1 VTRVELGLEARR
13 AIVTGASRGIGA
25 ATARGL
31 AAEGAQVAL
40 IGRDEAR
47 LRQVAAEC
55 GGAAGHAVFAVG
67 DLSTAHGV
75 EHTVEE
81 CLMGLGGVDIL
92 VNNAGSSP
100 MGTIDDLTDEQ
111 WRSSFDLKVM
121 GYLRC
126 MKAVLPPMRAQG
138 SGRIVNV
145 GGAAGLRATAGY
157 ALAALNA
164 ALVHLTRTTAELVG
178 PDGVTVVSVHPGPTL
193 TDRLR
198 SMLSGPAEASGV
210 DVEDFAHR
218 HVARELPL
226 GRVGTPEEVARMI
239 VVLCSD
245 VGAWVTGGGVAIDG
259 GAARGVVGG

>member
-1 VTRVELGLEARR
+1 MELGLGGRR

-25 ATARGL
+25 ATARAL
-31 AAEGAQVAL
+31 AAEGARVAL

-47 LRQVAAEC
+47 LREVAGDC
-55 GGAAGHAVFAVG
+55 GGSAGHAVFAVG

-75 EHTVEE
+75 GHTVGE
-81 CLMGLGGVDIL
+81 CVTGLGGVDIL

-100 MGTIDDLTDEQ
+100 VGTIDDLTDEQ
-111 WRSSFDLKVM
+111 WQSSFDLKVM

-126 MKAVLPPMRAQG
+126 MRAVLPAMRAQG
-138 SGRIVNV
+138 HGRIVNV
-145 GGAAGLRATAGY
+145 GGAAGLRATPGY

-178 PDGVTVVSVHPGPTL
+178 PDGINVVSLHPGPTL

-198 SMLSGPAEASGV
+198 TMLSGPAKAAGV
-210 DVEDFAHR
+210 PVEDFAHE
-218 HVARELPL
+218 HVAREVPL

-245 VGAWVTGGGVAIDG
+245 VGAFVTGGGVAIDG
-259 GAARGVVGG
+259 GTARGVVGG

>member
-1 VTRVELGLEARR
+1 MELGLEGRR

-25 ATARGL
+25 ATAREL
-31 AAEGAQVAL
+31 AAEGARVAL

-47 LRQVAAEC
+47 LRRVAAEC
-55 GGAAGHAVFAVG
+55 GGVSGHAVFAVG
-67 DLSTAHGV
+67 DLSTAEGV
-75 EHTVEE
+75 GHTVRE
-81 CLMGLGGVDIL
+81 CVTGLGGVDVL

-100 MGTIDDLTDEQ
+100 VGTIDDLSDEQ
-111 WRSSFDLKVM
+111 WHAAFDLKVM

-126 MKAVLPPMRAQG
+126 MRAVLPAMRAQG
-138 SGRIVNV
+138 FGRIVNV

-178 PDGVTVVSVHPGPTL
+178 PDGVTVVSLHPGPTL

-198 SMLSGPAEASGV
+198 TMLSGPAEAAGV

-218 HVARELPL
+218 HIAPELPL

-245 VGAWVTGGGVAIDG
+245 VAAFVTGGGVAIDG

>member
-1 VTRVELGLEARR
+1 MELGLEGRR
-13 AIVTGASRGIGA
+13 AIVTGGSRGIGA
-25 ATARGL
+25 ATARAL
-31 AAEGAQVAL
+31 ASEGARVAL
-40 IGRDEAR
+40 IGREEAL
-47 LRQVAAEC
+47 LRQVAEESA
-55 GGAAGHAVFAVG
+55 GRGGHAVFAVG
-67 DLSTAHGV
+67 DLSTAEGV
-75 EHTVEE
+75 ERTIDE
-81 CLMGLGGVDIL
+81 CVTGLGGVDIL

-100 MGTIDDLTDEQ
+100 VGTIDDLSDEQ
-111 WRSSFDLKVM
+111 WQTAFDLKVM

-126 MKAVLPPMRAQG
+126 MRAVLPAMRAQRF
-138 SGRIVNV
+138 GRIVNV

-178 PDGVTVVSVHPGPTL
+178 PDGVTVVSLHPGPTL

-198 SMLSGPAEASGV
+198 TMLSGPAEASGIA
-210 DVEDFAHR
+210 VEDFAHQ
-218 HVARELPL
+218 HIARELPL

-245 VGAWVTGGGVAIDG
+245 VAAFVTGGGVAIDG